1 MKNPLTTV
9 IPLLSLRSVKLS
21 IFAALGLLLV
31 LLAWRSEDAAS
42 AKQSVSKTQALELA
56 RSAAVYQQ
64 AQLDQ
69 AQQLLHALS
78 GISLVQKYDAA
89 ACNAF
94 LARQL
99 ERFPQYQNLAFANTQ
114 GTVWCRA
121 KALPEALVLPPLT
134 TQQKPQLFVAQNK
147 HLVFALPHFA
157 ANGRRQGAV
166 LAMLPLQDFFPPLD
180 ASLPPASAFG
190 LADAAGKLL
199 AAFPAQSMPVG
210 STPADNAQYWYAT
223 QPVSGA
229 ADEMQLLLRLPV
241 AASTWKTHW
250 SLLLLL
256 AVGSGLAAW
265 RFGRWQPLSARVRQL
280 YAQLHALVN
289 TSRNTSGNTMLQRTP
304 RLDPKPH
311 GEPKSHSSTQQL
323 RSAYT
328 ELKGAFVKKEE
339 RVRQLVH
346 LDELSQRLQCC
357 ASSTELVDAVARCAQ
372 ALFPECHGALF
383 LRADI
388 DHFGLALSW
397 GDTTLTQSLQS
408 LDCHALHSG
417 RSYTSHGA
425 SASCCAHAKASGD
438 YVCLPLQT
446 ASGPLGLLCL
456 ANLQGAGTKHTLP
469 WAATAIAERTTI
481 ALAALRRQEQL
492 QSRAIRDALTGLFNR
507 GFMEEALAIEQRRA
521 LRRGSSIGVMMLDV
535 DHFKRYN
542 DSFGHA
548 AGDALL
554 RAIGGILQRTVRE
567 GDMPCRYGGEEFV
580 VILPGADL
588 ANTRQRAEVLRL
600 AIANWRPEPGDSALG
615 SVTASIGVACFPGH
629 GNTWQAALKR
639 ADEAL
644 YAAKDAG
651 RNRVVV
657 AAMQEL
663 EAAVTA

>member
-1 MKNPLTTV
+1 MKNPLATV
-9 IPLLSLRSVKLS
+9 IRRLSPASIRLSV
-21 IFAALGLLLV
+21 FAALGLLL
-31 LLAWRSEDAAS
+31 LLFAWHSEDVAG
-42 AKQSVSKTQALELA
+42 AKPSVTKPQALGLA
-56 RSAAVYQQ
+56 RSAAAYQQ
-64 AQLDQ
+64 AQLEQ

-99 ERFPQYQNLAFANTQ
+99 QRFPQYQNLAFTNAQ

-121 KALPEALVLPPLT
+121 KALSDALVLPPMT
-134 TQQKPQLFVAQNK
+134 TQQKPLLFVASNQ
-147 HLVFALPHFA
+147 HLVFAIPHFT

-166 LAMLPLQDFFPPLD
+166 LAVLAAQDFFPPLD
-180 ASLPPASAFG
+180 STLPPASAFG

-199 AAFPAQSMPVG
+199 AAFPAQSMVVG
-210 STPADNAQYWYAT
+210 STPADSPAYWYAT
-223 QPVSGA
+223 QPVLGA

-241 AASTWKTHW
+241 AAGTWKTHW
-250 SLLLLL
+250 RLLLLL
-256 AVGSGLAAW
+256 ALGSGLAAW
-265 RFGRWQPLSARVRQL
+265 RFGRWPALSMGVRQM
-280 YAQLHALVN
+280 YAQLYTQAHSLLN
-289 TSRNTSGNTMLQRTP
+289 TKLQRTP
-304 RLDPKPH
+304 IN
-311 GEPKSHSSTQQL
+311 EPKSHSNTQQL
-323 RSAYT
+323 RSAYA

-346 LDELSQRLQCC
+346 LDELSQRLQSC
-357 ASSTELVDAVARCAQ
+357 ASATELTDAVARCAQ

-397 GDTTLTQSLQS
+397 GDTTLTQSLQT
-408 LDCHALHSG
+408 LDCHGLHSG
-417 RSYTSHGA
+417 RNYISHGA
-425 SASCCAHAKASGD
+425 SAAACAHAKDADD

-446 ASGPLGLLCL
+446 ASGPLGLLYL
-456 ANLQGAGTKHTLP
+456 ANFQDAGSIRTPP

-588 ANTRQRAEVLRL
+588 ANTRQRAEVLRK
-600 AIANWRPEPGDSALG
+600 AIENWRPEPGDSALG

-629 GNTWQAALKR
+629 GNTWQAALKL

-657 AAMQEL
+657 AAIQEM
-663 EAAVTA
+663 ETAVTA